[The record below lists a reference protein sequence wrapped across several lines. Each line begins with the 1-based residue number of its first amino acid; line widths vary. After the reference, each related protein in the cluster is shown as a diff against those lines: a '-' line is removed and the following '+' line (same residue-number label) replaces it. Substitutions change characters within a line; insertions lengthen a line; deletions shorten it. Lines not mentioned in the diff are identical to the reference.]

1 MSTMF
6 YSLTAIIRGSIP
18 DDSDIYQR
26 LSYESLISGIA
37 NEENA

>member
-18 DDSDIYQR
+18 DESDVYLLGYYETLIYR
-26 LSYESLISGIA
+26 LA